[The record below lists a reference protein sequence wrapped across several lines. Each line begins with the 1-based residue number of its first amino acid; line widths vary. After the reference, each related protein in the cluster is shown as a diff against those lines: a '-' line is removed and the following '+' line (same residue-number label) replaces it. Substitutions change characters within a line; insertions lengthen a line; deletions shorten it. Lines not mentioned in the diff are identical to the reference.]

1 LSRAL
6 VGSLLIHG
14 PFRSAPI
21 AQFRA
26 TYPLPS
32 EQPSWHSSSYP
43 LISPRPLYADP
54 PFLSEPDQPFRG
66 SHARK
71 CLLADDGCQRNFFFE
86 GDGLPLG
93 GNWRKVNVQL
103 PMPLDT
109 ERQRANMPQPEMDGP
124 FGKVKHSL
132 KIRMVCYNLKTEERV
147 SGVSRLTHSQ
157 PPAPSPQPHRVDT
170 LTPPSK

>member
-1 LSRAL
+1 
-6 VGSLLIHG
+6 
-14 PFRSAPI
+14 
-21 AQFRA
+21 
-26 TYPLPS
+26 
-32 EQPSWHSSSYP
+32 
-43 LISPRPLYADP
+43 
-54 PFLSEPDQPFRG
+54 
-66 SHARK
+66 
-71 CLLADDGCQRNFFFE
+71 
-86 GDGLPLG
+86 
-93 GNWRKVNVQL
+93 VQL

-157 PPAPSPQPHRVDT
+157 PPAPSPQAHRVDT